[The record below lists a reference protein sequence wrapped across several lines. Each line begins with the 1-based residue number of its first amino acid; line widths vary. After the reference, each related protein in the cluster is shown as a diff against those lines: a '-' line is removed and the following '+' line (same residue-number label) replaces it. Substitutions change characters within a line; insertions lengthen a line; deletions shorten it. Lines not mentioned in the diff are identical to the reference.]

1 MDLIDAF
8 AVASRMDDTGSMPH
22 QIVKWLCLSDSN
34 FSMETHERNAASFAR
49 QDRDGV
55 PACEADWCPDL
66 QLCPDKNLFGQTLCG
81 RTVASVTPGEKRKFP
96 SVPRTHTNQSTITT
110 RKR

>member
-8 AVASRMDDTGSMPH
+8 GVAARMEDTGSMPH

-49 QDRDGV
+49 QDH
-55 PACEADWCPDL
+55 
-66 QLCPDKNLFGQTLCG
+66 QN
-81 RTVASVTPGEKRKFP
+81 
-96 SVPRTHTNQSTITT
+96 
-110 RKR
+110 